1 MNKLRKKYPRQD
13 ELTKEWFFNGKWYDD
28 YPGQE
33 ANDYNSAYDGW
44 MEQKFDEKRD
54 EGKL

>member
-1 MNKLRKKYPRQD
+1 MNKLKKKYPRQD